1 MNKRGRNEL
10 WVVEICLV
18 LCYGLRAEMKETVR
32 FNRKKRRPTRVTF
45 YTAQRPELHTEKRE
59 KEPMNVTGDVRP
71 KAEEN
76 SFPSKIFRLFIFF
89 FLGVAGYCWTRQPK
103 KKKVEGEKIFIGS
116 MRFHSLPACA
126 SHGWELSKRTYSS
139 IDIYMQKA
147 WERADVNAPARP
159 LSVPFFARNI
169 SWHLCLMAL
178 TSKKRGKI
186 PAAGNREEKKKGG
199 EPKEMKR
206 ERAARQGNKY
216 ISVENSRRGP
226 DWVIRNILRRQLRKR
241 HTGTA
246 GKWKL
251 PAAQ

>member
-103 KKKVEGEKIFIGS
+103 KKKSRGGKNLYRIDAISFPSGLRLTRMRTVEANIQQYRYIYAE
-116 MRFHSLPACA
+116 SLRTGGCECA
-126 SHGWELSKRTYSS
+126 SPSS
-139 IDIYMQKA
+139 FCA
-147 WERADVNAPARP
+147 
-159 LSVPFFARNI
+159 FFCAEYQ
-169 SWHLCLMAL
+169 L
-178 TSKKRGKI
+178 TSLSHGVDK
-186 PAAGNREEKKKGG
+186 
-199 EPKEMKR
+199 
-206 ERAARQGNKY
+206 
-216 ISVENSRRGP
+216 
-226 DWVIRNILRRQLRKR
+226 
-241 HTGTA
+241 
-246 GKWKL
+246 
-251 PAAQ
+251 

>member
-1 MNKRGRNEL
+1 MGCVPRWRKRCASTE
-10 WVVEICLV
+10 
-18 LCYGLRAEMKETVR
+18 
-32 FNRKKRRPTRVTF
+32 KKRRPTRVTF
-45 YTAQRPELHTEKRE
+45 YTAQRPELHTENRE

-103 KKKVEGEKIFIGS
+103 KKKSRGGKIFIGS

-159 LSVPFFARNI
+159 LSVPFFCAEYQ
-169 SWHLCLMAL
+169 L
-178 TSKKRGKI
+178 TSLSHGVDK
-186 PAAGNREEKKKGG
+186 
-199 EPKEMKR
+199 
-206 ERAARQGNKY
+206 
-216 ISVENSRRGP
+216 
-226 DWVIRNILRRQLRKR
+226 
-241 HTGTA
+241 
-246 GKWKL
+246 
-251 PAAQ
+251 

>member
-1 MNKRGRNEL
+1 MGCVPRWRKR
-10 WVVEICLV
+10 
-18 LCYGLRAEMKETVR
+18 RASTE
-32 FNRKKRRPTRVTF
+32 KKRRPTRVTF
-45 YTAQRPELHTEKRE
+45 YTAQRPELHTENRE

-103 KKKVEGEKIFIGS
+103 KKKSRGGKIFIGS

-159 LSVPFFARNI
+159 LSVPFFLRGI
-169 SWHLCLMAL
+169 SVDIFVSWRWQV
-178 TSKKRGKI
+178 KKRGKI